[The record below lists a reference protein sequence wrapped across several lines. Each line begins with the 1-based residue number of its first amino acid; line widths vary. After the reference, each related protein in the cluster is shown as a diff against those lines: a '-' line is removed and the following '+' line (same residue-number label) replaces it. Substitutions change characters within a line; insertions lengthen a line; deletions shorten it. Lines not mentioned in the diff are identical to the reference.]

1 MSKQCEND
9 KYFRKNSNNTYI
21 WLYEI
26 NHLYGLKMKR
36 LYIIRHAKSSW
47 KHSVSDLRRPL
58 KKRGVNDAELIA
70 KHTVKLFN
78 NPDIILCSPSKRT
91 TQTASVFIENWK
103 LTSDIINYINDLYD
117 FSGENLIKTIKE
129 CNNDVNSVMI
139 FAHNFAVTEFVN
151 TFGTIDVNSVPTCGF
166 VVIDFDIDSWENLSK
181 GKTVY
186 KIFPKELK

>member
-1 MSKQCEND
+1 
-9 KYFRKNSNNTYI
+9 
-21 WLYEI
+21 
-26 NHLYGLKMKR
+26 MKR

-47 KHSVSDLRRPL
+47 KHQVSDLKRPL
-58 KKRGVNDAELIA
+58 KKRGVTDAEVIS
-70 KHTVKLFN
+70 KHTNKLFN
-78 NPDIILCSPSKRT
+78 TPDIIFCSPSKRT
-91 TQTASVFIENWK
+91 TQTASIFIKSWE
-103 LTSDIINYINDLYD
+103 LSSVTINYINDIYD

-129 CNNDVNSVMI
+129 CNNDANSAMI

-166 VVIDFDIDSWENLSK
+166 VVIDFDIDAWKNLAK